1 MKTSFTTL
9 KHGLTAVFIA
19 GLMSTTAMAQQAG
32 AQQKVPELVR
42 ADGSYPTV
50 KLEKDV
56 IVLKVVQNAPSFR

>member
-50 KLEKDV
+50 K
-56 IVLKVVQNAPSFR
+56 